1 LIFYQTSWKQENVE
15 TEASMI
21 IPVPEPLCGAIIIGR
36 ESVLYH
42 NGTSFIAISPP
53 VIKVKYS
60 LLKKK
65 YKNVSN
71 ILCLFSKVQ

>member
-1 LIFYQTSWKQENVE
+1 LCDYQTPWKQENVE

-42 NGTSFIAISPP
+42 NGSSFIAISPP
-53 VIKVKYS
+53 VIKVKY
-60 LLKKK
+60 
-65 YKNVSN
+65 N
-71 ILCLFSKVQ
+71 LFI